1 MFDSNLKFVKSFG
14 IRGDPVDIDFDSQ
27 GNMYVLDSS
36 EKQVLVFNG
45 DGEYLHCF
53 GQSKHSD
60 IEKLC
65 ICGDYVYATE
75 WATHYVSVFHTSG
88 KCVGSFGKRGSGRGG
103 LKYPRGIAVDQDGFV
118 FVCDTDNSRIQV
130 F

>member
-1 MFDSNLKFVKSFG
+1 MFDSNLKLVRSFG
-14 IRGDPVDIDFDSQ
+14 IRGDPVDIDFDHQ
-27 GNMYVLDSS
+27 GNVYVLDSS

-65 ICGDYVYATE
+65 VCGDYVY
-75 WATHYVSVFHTSG
+75 VPG
-88 KCVGSFGKRGSGRGG
+88 
-103 LKYPRGIAVDQDGFV
+103 
-118 FVCDTDNSRIQV
+118 N
-130 F
+130 